1 MDQHQFLA
9 ERFEANR
16 AHLRSVAYRMLGSM
30 SDADDAV
37 QETWLRLSRA
47 DTSGVEN
54 LTGWLTTVVARVSLD
69 MLRSRTSRHEEQF
82 GDSQLDSPALQEEN
96 TDPEHEAVMA
106 DSIGLA
112 LLVVLDTLGPAERL
126 AFVLHDMFAVPFEEI
141 GSILGRSPAAA
152 KQLASRARRRVQGA
166 ASEEDI
172 EIDVTRQ
179 RAVVDAFLAASR
191 GGDFDALVAL
201 LDPHVILRADSTVVS
216 RPRANLQAEVRG
228 ALAVAGAFGG
238 RAVGAQTAMVD
249 GFVGAVWAATAG
261 GRPLAAF
268 EFRVRHGKIVA
279 IDIIGDRKRLGEMDL
294 QVLSQ

>member
-112 LLVVLDTLGPAERL
+112 LL
-126 AFVLHDMFAVPFEEI
+126 
-141 GSILGRSPAAA
+141 
-152 KQLASRARRRVQGA
+152 
-166 ASEEDI
+166 
-172 EIDVTRQ
+172 
-179 RAVVDAFLAASR
+179 
-191 GGDFDALVAL
+191 
-201 LDPHVILRADSTVVS
+201 
-216 RPRANLQAEVRG
+216 
-228 ALAVAGAFGG
+228 
-238 RAVGAQTAMVD
+238 
-249 GFVGAVWAATAG
+249 
-261 GRPLAAF
+261 
-268 EFRVRHGKIVA
+268 
-279 IDIIGDRKRLGEMDL
+279 
-294 QVLSQ
+294 